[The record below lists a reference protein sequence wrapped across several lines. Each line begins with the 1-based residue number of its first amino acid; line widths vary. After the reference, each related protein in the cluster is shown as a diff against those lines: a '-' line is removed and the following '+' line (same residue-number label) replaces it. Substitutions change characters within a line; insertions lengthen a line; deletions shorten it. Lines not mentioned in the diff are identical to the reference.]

1 MCNYY
6 LRLLVALLCC
16 LSLVQNAWC
25 DNDDREEVSAPLEKG
40 RFYQANVFGKKP
52 NGCSVVYSAD
62 ASAMQQTWNSS
73 DFRLLND
80 VYTTGPYTENK
91 IYTAVSPT
99 IHIPSISYNDR
110 LFVCLEEMFE
120 VESGYDYVSVDAS
133 IDYGETWKQVYIAS
147 GYSEEMVFDYS
158 EVVGLENKDVK
169 FKINLY
175 SDSSYVGYGLSIR
188 NFDVLLWQYE
198 KEKNTHFKSEL
209 RSGNVEIDFKV
220 ETPELKDLSI
230 KDVIWEDKN
239 EGIISF
245 YAEDTAGHFVSG
257 DKINRNDIKVSIKK
271 DDSQISTIESAECFS
286 WAKNVKRKVDIA
298 LVVDYSGSMATPIN
312 NMKKGLLDM
321 CGKIDEKY
329 DAMFSLCK
337 FGYTVFSAPENN
349 FSIIKNFGS
358 YSYDKKTLGDI
369 IGALKTSGGHEY
381 VYHAIDSMS
390 KQTYFRPNA
399 TKVMIVLYNMEDDD
413 CGKYYNKMAKDGK
426 YDNMSIYS
434 EDDIKKSVS
443 EFLVYAILADACDT
457 INIAEKFSFFCQDTV
472 TYSNSGTKFD
482 NIFNSLG
489 DNILQRNFLKISPEC
504 IDKDLI
510 CGEDYKVSIEIKK
523 ENDTLPST
531 YSYPGYIIRSESTKE
546 YDYNC
551 VEKSDSLEIS
561 FSVNIG
567 CGNDSLGNPI
577 VYYGYGNEND
587 TYSTTVEIRDDGLYH
602 AKIAQPSSGRINYR
616 IEQRIK
622 DAKPT
627 IVSPMKYSVLNSY
640 WTTNVCSGANNGF
653 SFGQPI
659 FSKCEKEGDDSDFSM
674 RVVLNNGK
682 RDNNYVMYLF
692 YSSENKDHISEWNN
706 TELKTFDGVNYISDQ
721 LIYDTKTEVISYFLV
736 YRDTVNKIEY
746 HYGNGNDDIK
756 RQNILEIKN
765 ILCVDSCNNVSLNSH
780 ILSEGND
787 ILKFDVYYE
796 FSKVQ
801 ILLYDTLGNEMA
813 KEDILVNKRE
823 LDKEISLISTLGLR
837 EKNLKYTVP
846 YLLVLRIDNKVT
858 TMYVYLG
865 KKNKI

>member
-25 DNDDREEVSAPLEKG
+25 DNDDREEVSVPLEKG
-40 RFYQANVFGKKP
+40 RFYQANVFGNKP
-52 NGCSVVYSAD
+52 KGCSVVYSAD
-62 ASAMQQTWNSS
+62 ARGMQQTWNSS

-80 VYTTGPYTENK
+80 VYSTGAYFENK
-91 IYTAVSPT
+91 IYSAESPT

-209 RSGNVEIDFKV
+209 RSGNDEIDFEV
-220 ETPELKDLSI
+220 NTPELKDILI

-257 DKINRNDIKVSIKK
+257 DKINRNDINVTIKNEK
-271 DDSQISTIESAECFS
+271 TEIKIASASCFS
-286 WAKNVKRKVDIA
+286 WAENVKRKVDIA
-298 LVVDYSGSMATPIN
+298 LVVDYSGSMSNPIN
-312 NMKKGLLDM
+312 NMKDGLIDM

-337 FGYTVFSAPENN
+337 YGYSFSINPSNN
-349 FSIIKNFGS
+349 FSILKDWGS
-358 YSYDKKTLGDI
+358 SLLNK
-369 IGALKTSGGHEY
+369 GALTNLMNKESTKGGDEY
-381 VYHAIDSMS
+381 VYHAIDSVS

-399 TKVMIVLYNMEDDD
+399 SRVMIVLYNMESSD
-413 CGKYYNKMAKDGK
+413 CGNYYNKMAKNGK
-426 YDNMSIYS
+426 YSFERYT
-434 EDDIKKSVS
+434 EDDIKKSVND
-443 EFLVYAILADACDT
+443 FLVYGILADDCDT
-457 INIAEKFSFFCQDTV
+457 IDIAEKFIVFCQDTIR
-472 TYSNSGTKFD
+472 YSQLGTNF
-482 NIFNSLG
+482 NRIFNSLG
-489 DNILQRNFLKISPEC
+489 NNLIQRNYLKISPNC

-510 CGEDYKVSIEIKK
+510 CGEDYKVSIEIKT
-523 ENDTLPST
+523 ENDTVPST
-531 YSYPGYIIRSESTKE
+531 YSYPGYIIRSESTKK

-561 FSVNIG
+561 FFVNIG
-567 CGNDSLGNPI
+567 CGNDTLGKPI

-587 TYSTTVEIRDDGLYH
+587 TYSTTAEFGEDGLYY
-602 AKIAQPSSGRINYR
+602 AKISKPNRGRLNYR

-640 WTTNVCSGANNGF
+640 WTTNVCSDVADGI
-653 SFGQPI
+653 SFGQPV
-659 FSKCEKEGDDSDFSM
+659 FSKCERKKDDSDFSM

-721 LIYDTKTEVISYFLV
+721 LIYDTKTEAISYFLV
-736 YRDTVNKIEY
+736 YRDTLNKIEF

-756 RQNILEIKN
+756 KQNISEIKD
-765 ILCVDSCNNVSLNSH
+765 ILCVDSCNSVSLNSH

-787 ILKFDVYYE
+787 ILKFDVYYQ

-801 ILLYDTLGNEMA
+801 ILLYDTLGNELA
-813 KEDILVNKRE
+813 KEDITIKDRE
-823 LDKEISLISTLGLR
+823 FGKEVSLIPTLGLR

-858 TMYVYLG
+858 TMYVYLD
-865 KKNKI
+865 KKKRK